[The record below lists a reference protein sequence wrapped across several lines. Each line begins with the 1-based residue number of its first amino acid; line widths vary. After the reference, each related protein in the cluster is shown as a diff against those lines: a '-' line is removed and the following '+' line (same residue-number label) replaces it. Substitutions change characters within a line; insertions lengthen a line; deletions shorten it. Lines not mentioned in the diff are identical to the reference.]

1 MSGHKVNPDNQIHE
15 SFSFS
20 CLLEVGHEWDTS
32 EILQAS
38 LAKVE
43 SGYVEFSDVTAKE
56 LTELIAIKRSEYPD
70 ELPCLFGGYRITVG
84 DWEFMPQ
91 CCSTIENL
99 NSWIEIIE
107 SKRFGQEHFLSEGHP
122 TPTIKPFEHY
132 IEVSLIEEQEFG
144 EPFWGCNGYSIKLGR
159 LQLVNKILEQKS
171 QIDEMVSKIK
181 NSEVLGL
188 SSEEIQSIFY

>member
-1 MSGHKVNPDNQIHE
+1 MSGLKMNLDNKIHE

-20 CLLEVGHEWDTS
+20 CLLEVGYEWDTS

-38 LAKVE
+38 LSKVE
-43 SGYVEFSDVTAKE
+43 SGYIKLSDVTAKE
-56 LTELIAIKRSEYPD
+56 LTELITIKRSEYPD
-70 ELPCLFGGYRITVG
+70 ELPCLFGGYKITVG

-122 TPTIKPFEHY
+122 TPTIKPFEHF
-132 IEVSLIEEQEFG
+132 IEISLIEEQEFG

-159 LQLVNKILEQKS
+159 LQLRDKILQQ
-171 QIDEMVSKIK
+171 QIQMDKIVSKVK
-181 NSEVLGL
+181 FSGVAGL
-188 SSEEIQSIFY
+188 SSEQIQSIFY

>member
-1 MSGHKVNPDNQIHE
+1 MNLDNKIHE

-20 CLLEVGHEWDTS
+20 CLLEVGYEWDTS

-38 LAKVE
+38 LSKVE
-43 SGYVEFSDVTAKE
+43 SGYIKLSDVTAKE
-56 LTELIAIKRSEYPD
+56 LTELITIKRSEYPD
-70 ELPCLFGGYRITVG
+70 ELPCLFGGYKITVG

-122 TPTIKPFEHY
+122 TPTIKPFEHF
-132 IEVSLIEEQEFG
+132 IEISLIEEQEFG

-159 LQLVNKILEQKS
+159 LQLRDKILQQ
-171 QIDEMVSKIK
+171 QIQMDKIVSKVK
-181 NSEVLGL
+181 FSGVAGL
-188 SSEEIQSIFY
+188 SSEQIQSIFY